1 MPMTFRNPTV
11 KLTTR
16 RGAPRSVQRGTTLV
30 ETLVAL
36 LVLSIGLLGVAGMQ
50 MTSLQNNR
58 GAHLRSQAQVL
69 AYDIADRMRA
79 NRDVAHGGGYNI
91 ALGAAAAGAG
101 LAALDLQSWKDT
113 LAITLPAGDG
123 SIALPV
129 SVPAGV
135 NEATIIVTWTDS
147 LGVQTFTTRTR
158 I

>member
-1 MPMTFRNPTV
+1 MKSARTV
-11 KLTTR
+11 VTPNKR
-16 RGAPRSVQRGTTLV
+16 ERGTTLI

-36 LVLSIGLLGVAGMQ
+36 LVLSIGLLGIAGMQ

-79 NRDVAHGGGYNI
+79 NRTAAITGLGYTI
-91 ALGAAAAGAG
+91 GFGATATGSTVMAA
-101 LAALDLQSWKDT
+101 DLNTWKQS

-123 SIALPV
+123 QIDI
-129 SVPAGV
+129 VPGTNMV
-135 NEATIIVTWTDS
+135 RITVQWTDS
-147 LGVQTFTTRTR
+147 IGTQQFVTRTR